1 MNEILRFLL
10 LLLLMEIFF
19 ASHFSFLTFSLLFFF
34 LLYETLKATKRLR
47 KVLELFFIAFI
58 FFTLAKN
65 YSSFQFHLLAFI
77 FALIFSFFLSSL
89 KTKTTSYHLPLLYFL
104 YLFFYQTNFPL
115 FFKILFLYLSSA
127 FILGKIFSLEKNQ
140 KFIFAFLTCQILL
153 SFSFLSLPEEIKALI
168 TFLLSFSIF
177 SFFLQEEKSHSNV
190 LKNLR
195 TIKN

>member
-19 ASHFSFLTFSLLFFF
+19 ASHFSFFSFSLLFFF
-34 LLYETLKATKRLR
+34 LLYETLKASRRLR
-47 KVLELFFIAFI
+47 KILELFFIIFL

-65 YSSFQFHLLAFI
+65 YPSFQFHLLAFI

-104 YLFFYQTNFPL
+104 CLFFYQTNFPL
-115 FFKILFLYLSSA
+115 FFKILFLYFSSA
-127 FILGKIFSLEKNQ
+127 FILGKIFPLEKNQ

-153 SFSFLSLPEEIKALI
+153 SFSFLSLPHQIKALT

-177 SFFLQEEKSHSNV
+177 SFFLQKTKTSSDI

-195 TIKN
+195 IS